1 MNEVTGNNCHDDYH
15 ALLFDVRRSVR
26 YHNRRR
32 RFYAAFHK
40 SQVFLSLVL
49 ASATMMAFAGAI
61 GGEWPLWAKTLPAA
75 LVSVWAA
82 VDLVFGSVDKTWL
95 HADLERQFIE
105 LERQLEAAR
114 HNPTAELIAEVTDRR
129 LDIERQE
136 PPVLRVL
143 DTLCYNELLRAMGY
157 DAEKQ
162 VRVGFWQRLFANFFD
177 LADHRLGRA

>member
-1 MNEVTGNNCHDDYH
+1 MNEVAGHNCHDDYH
-15 ALLFDVRRSVR
+15 ALLFGVRRSVR

-114 HNPTAELIAEVTDRR
+114 NNPTAELIAEVTDRR

-143 DTLCYNELLRAMGY
+143 DTLCYNELVHAMGY
-157 DAEKQ
+157 EAEQEKQ
-162 VRVGFWQRLFANFFD
+162 VSFLQRLFANFFD
-177 LADHRLGRA
+177 FGDHRLGRA

>member
-1 MNEVTGNNCHDDYH
+1 MNEVAGRDYH
-15 ALLFDVRRSVR
+15 ELLFGVRRSVR

-32 RFYAAFHK
+32 RFYTALHK
-40 SQVFLSLVL
+40 LQVFCSLVL
-49 ASATMMAFAGAI
+49 ASATVMAFAGAI

-75 LVSVWAA
+75 LVSVLAGL
-82 VDLVFGSVDKTWL
+82 DLVFGSVDKTWL

-114 HNPTAELIAEVTDRR
+114 DNPTAELIAQMTDRR

-143 DTLCYNELLRAMGY
+143 DTLCHNELVHAMGY
-157 DAEKQ
+157 GAEQQ